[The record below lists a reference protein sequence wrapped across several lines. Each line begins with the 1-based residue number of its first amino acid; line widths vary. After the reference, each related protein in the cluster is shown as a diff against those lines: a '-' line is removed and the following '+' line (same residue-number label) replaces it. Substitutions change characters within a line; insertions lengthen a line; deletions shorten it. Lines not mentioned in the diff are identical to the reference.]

1 MKKTNIPKNI
11 FNIKVL
17 ILTLMLMFF
26 YESTLASDI
35 HLMQNSNTDT
45 GISFSLKNYIY
56 NESSNGISIDLSN
69 NNDINYLIETS
80 IFENDNQKNN
90 PSNLGNKV
98 PFIILPP
105 LYKLAPNSAFSW
117 RIKRSSN
124 EYKNQKLPEDRE
136 TLFWIALR
144 AIPEEKER
152 KYSDDK
158 KETSLVVTPTFF
170 FKLIYRPK
178 SIEELSV
185 RKVEFDKKIVIKREG
200 SSILLTNNSPLYI
213 TFSKFLVGE
222 TPLYFEKG
230 RPIFLPPFSQ
240 ENLVIPPNVSG
251 DIYWQ
256 LSDEN
261 MLDLKIHRL
270 EGNI

>member
-17 ILTLMLMFF
+17 ILTFMLMFF
-26 YESTLASDI
+26 YKSTLASDI
-35 HLMQNSNTDT
+35 HLMQNSNIDT

-56 NESSNGISIDLSN
+56 NESSNGVSIELSN

-90 PSNLGNKV
+90 PNNLGNEV

-152 KYSDDK
+152 KNSDDK

-185 RKVEFDKKIVIKREG
+185 
-200 SSILLTNNSPLYI
+200 
-213 TFSKFLVGE
+213 
-222 TPLYFEKG
+222 EK
-230 RPIFLPPFSQ
+230 
-240 ENLVIPPNVSG
+240 
-251 DIYWQ
+251 
-256 LSDEN
+256 
-261 MLDLKIHRL
+261 
-270 EGNI
+270 